1 MQPTPPVSAF
11 EGVKGWSQVGN
22 VYAVW
27 QQMAARLMPTL
38 YAKQLKIF
46 TIFKGIFFWLL
57 LIFRQ
62 ELSTLDSPL

>member
-11 EGVKGWSQVGN
+11 EGVKGWSQVGH

-38 YAKQLKIF
+38 G
-46 TIFKGIFFWLL
+46 GIVSVVAQGNFVRG
-57 LIFRQ
+57 I
-62 ELSTLDSPL
+62 T